1 MGLMKFLDKA
11 VGKLNEYG
19 PKMMELAEKVE
30 ERQIKFYEKEQE
42 NWEKVERYKEQYSNL
57 SNQELKEKLNT
68 ETGLRKK
75 AIGLLLQER
84 GMQITSYKVMY
95 SEIDT
100 FNLKVELKMLEQR
113 ATHYGEMQGY
123 KLTEEDAEVRK
134 KIVRSILR
142 ERGEM

>member
-30 ERQIKFYEKEQE
+30 ERQIKSYEKEQE
-42 NWEKVERYKEQYSNL
+42 NWEKVERYKEQYSGLN
-57 SNQELKEKLNT
+57 NQELKEKLNT

-84 GMQITSYKVMY
+84 SMQIASYKGMY

>member
-123 KLTEEDAEVRK
+123 KLTEEDAEVRR